1 MKRIVVYRLGS
12 IGDTVIA
19 LPCFKLIKASYPDHE
34 ILILTNLPVSGNTAP
49 LLSVLGEDKQLVDG
63 VIEYPVG
70 TRSVRALL
78 SLAMQIRSLK
88 ADALIYLVSD
98 RHALLALRDWLFF
111 KIFGSL
117 HIIGFPWSNS
127 LRKNLIDSKTSIVEH
142 EAIRLLRCLKKI
154 GSIDVNKSSTW
165 DLNLSLS
172 ERETAHGFVKRFNKV
187 PYFSL
192 NMGGKD
198 LIKDWG
204 LSSWQALLI
213 KLQDKYGD
221 YGLLTVG
228 GDADFENAQK
238 LLDCWHG
245 PTINICGKLNPRQS
259 AAVIE
264 KSVLFIGHDSGPLH
278 LASAVGV
285 PSIGLFGNHNL
296 PEKWHPYSKVCHV
309 IHNMNGVLAIS
320 VDEVKSI
327 VDCVLNSSS
336 QLQFT
341 DAP

>member
-1 MKRIVVYRLGS
+1 M
-12 IGDTVIA
+12 
-19 LPCFKLIKASYPDHE
+19 
-34 ILILTNLPVSGNTAP
+34 
-49 LLSVLGEDKQLVDG
+49 QL
-63 VIEYPVG
+63 
-70 TRSVRALL
+70 
-78 SLAMQIRSLK
+78 RSLK
-88 ADALIYLVSD
+88 ADALIYLMSD

-111 KIFGSL
+111 KILGSL

-127 LRKNLIDSKTSIVEH
+127 LRKNSIDPKTLIVER

-165 DLNLSLS
+165 DLNFSLS
-172 ERETAHGFVKRFNKV
+172 ERETAHRFVKKFNNV

-192 NMGGKD
+192 NMGGKES
-198 LIKDWG
+198 IKDWG
-204 LSSWQALLI
+204 LSNWQALLI
-213 KLQDKYGD
+213 TLQDKFGD

-228 GDADFENAQK
+228 GGADFERAQK
-238 LLDCWHG
+238 LLDCWQG

-285 PSIGLFGNHNL
+285 PSIGLFGNFNL
-296 PEKWHPYSKVCHV
+296 PEEWHPYSKVCHV

-320 VDEVKSI
+320 VDEVKSM
-327 VDCVLNSSS
+327 VDYVLNSSS
-336 QLQFT
+336 QLS
-341 DAP
+341 D